1 MTSFSVEY
9 APFFIRE
16 EARSI
21 DHDEHVVE
29 VERVAGRIIKL
40 Q

>member
-1 MTSFSVEY
+1 MMSVSVAY
-9 APFFIRE
+9 VPFLIRE
-16 EARSI
+16 EVRSI

-29 VERVAGRIIKL
+29 VERVAGRLHDL